1 MGRAHLQRPRRPA
14 GHCRAPTAP
23 RGSRVA
29 AKQQR
34 GRHRQRAARH
44 GDPVALAHP
53 APAAPA
59 PPRTFLANVPSFP
72 LPFQFVQTCAR
83 PRTLSHEH
91 RQQHFGPQDS
101 LAMPS
106 RTLVLWPTA
115 VVLLVTR
122 PSVHWACDCSG
133 HPASAV
139 CAAAPLTLTPS
150 PRLPTGSRLAGI
162 DTLCRGNARL
172 GLQDSRLRRRCSTTS
187 RTTPPRA
194 VGFGAPAPRCALRA
208 CWPGASALVCVRA

>member
-1 MGRAHLQRPRRPA
+1 LANHWPKYHGRTRPA
-14 GHCRAPTAP
+14 SSTPD
-23 RGSRVA
+23 
-29 AKQQR
+29 
-34 GRHRQRAARH
+34 AARLRVRILVRSYAY
-44 GDPVALAHP
+44 PVGP
-53 APAAPA
+53 AEPWAVV
-59 PPRTFLANVPSFP
+59 RG
-72 LPFQFVQTCAR
+72 PFFSREFVCRRCGQGVAVVCA
-83 PRTLSHEH
+83 
-91 RQQHFGPQDS
+91 
-101 LAMPS
+101 
-106 RTLVLWPTA
+106 VLWPTA

-172 GLQDSRLRRRCSTTS
+172 GLQDSRLRRRCRTTS